1 MAEEERTGVQNIWL
15 LIIAVALGVVVV
27 VIYNVHI
34 NRVRQ
39 EGRGQTIGLLRLT
52 RDIDPGDKIKEDDLV
67 VVRVPK
73 QYEANLGNVIPA
85 EQQSYAVGSVVNQK
99 LLKDQYLLWSHTTTS
114 TGGGS
119 NPVTQGNVG
128 LAVSVDSTKAPGDI
142 LMPNDLVNI
151 VAHVSEVGGSAMK
164 TYRIIE
170 GVRVLAIAGA
180 GLPSAKMDPRM
191 TKPQTG
197 SRSYRTITV
206 ELPKDLSLEFSNV
219 LSYVNG
225 YPWVEILPPNSIDR
239 TYRRINPLLKNMAA
253 LPNKPLKAEDDRN

>member
-1 MAEEERTGVQNIWL
+1 
-15 LIIAVALGVVVV
+15 
-27 VIYNVHI
+27 
-34 NRVRQ
+34 
-39 EGRGQTIGLLRLT
+39 
-52 RDIDPGDKIKEDDLV
+52 
-67 VVRVPK
+67 
-73 QYEANLGNVIPA
+73 
-85 EQQSYAVGSVVNQK
+85 
-99 LLKDQYLLWSHTTTS
+99 
-114 TGGGS
+114 
-119 NPVTQGNVG
+119 
-128 LAVSVDSTKAPGDI
+128 
-142 LMPNDLVNI
+142 
-151 VAHVSEVGGSAMK
+151 VSEVGGSAMK

-225 YPWVEILPPNSIDR
+225 YPWVEILPPNSTDR
-239 TYRRINPLLKNMAA
+239 NYRRINPLLKNLAA